1 MRQLRAVCAG
11 GRITPRAVAGA
22 HMDVLQAAA
31 VTLVVPLAARF
42 VITGRFICLARPG
55 RQKGIASTVT
65 EAPVAEV

>member
-1 MRQLRAVCAG
+1 MRQLRAVRAG
-11 GRITPRAVAGA
+11 GRITPRAVTGT
-22 HMDVLQAAA
+22 HMDVPLGVA

-55 RQKGIASTVT
+55 RRKGTASTVT